1 MGIARKFIIILFL
14 MLSANV
20 FANDTIQVDNQF
32 YIKHI
37 VGNNDSFSKI
47 SKKYR
52 VSIKDIIE
60 HNDINSDLY
69 YKQLLYIP
77 LDSGD
82 VIRDFQFKRL
92 KLDSTKIN
100 IAIILPFYVS
110 RNDTLSKSFEDI
122 EDANNFIYE
131 RSKVSLSFFQGAQL
145 ALDSISS
152 LGKKI
157 NVFVYDSEND
167 SVAIEQLI
175 NSNDLALMDII
186 IGPLYSSNI
195 NLVAK
200 KLKNNNNLKI
210 VSPFSR
216 NTEQISGHN
225 NVYQINTPFK
235 NQSELIVNQLKKY
248 KDEKIIIVFEEK
260 DKSYSSYISNQ
271 LRKNNIIHYKNK
283 LIFTHVDSIRQTFDS
298 NQVAGVPSFDTVF
311 VSKVLGSLG
320 SIDSS
325 FTIYGLSNWK
335 DFDNLDINN
344 LMKLNVHFFDP
355 FYFNNNSGF
364 FLDFQ
369 KKYEKEYNMT
379 VDKYSSL
386 SYQIIFHFL
395 TDLSQFNFERYRFNH
410 GFVNTNCQLVKYE
423 DYELVPVVMT
433 IE

>member
-1 MGIARKFIIILFL
+1 M
-14 MLSANV
+14 
-20 FANDTIQVDNQF
+20 
-32 YIKHI
+32 
-37 VGNNDSFSKI
+37 
-47 SKKYR
+47 
-52 VSIKDIIE
+52 
-60 HNDINSDLY
+60 Y

-110 RNDTLSKSFEDI
+110 RNDTLSKSFDDI

-235 NQSELIVNQLKKY
+235 NQSELLVNQLKKY

-298 NQVAGVPSFDTVF
+298 NQVVVVPSFDKVF

-379 VDKYSSL
+379 VDKYSAL

>member
-1 MGIARKFIIILFL
+1 MGITRRFILILFL
-14 MLSANV
+14 ILSANV
-20 FANDTIQVDNQF
+20 LANDTIQVDNQF
-32 YIKHI
+32 YIKYI

-69 YKQLLYIP
+69 YKQVLYLP

-92 KLDSTKIN
+92 KLDSSKIN
-100 IAIILPFYVS
+100 IAIILPFFVS
-110 RNDTLSKSFEDI
+110 RNDTLSKSFDDE

-167 SVAIEQLI
+167 STSVEQLI
-175 NSNDLALMDII
+175 NSNNLALMDII

-195 NLVAK
+195 KLVAK

-210 VSPFSR
+210 ISPFSK
-216 NTEQISGHN
+216 NINQISGYN
-225 NVYQINTPFK
+225 NVYQINTSFR
-235 NQSELIVNQLKKY
+235 NQSEMLLEELTKY

-271 LRKNNIIHYKNK
+271 LKKNNILHYKNE

-298 NQVAGVPSFDTVF
+298 NQVVIIPSFDKVF

-325 FTIYGLSNWK
+325 FTVYGLSNWK

-355 FYFNNNSGF
+355 FYFNKNSGF

-379 VDKYSSL
+379 VDKYSAL
-386 SYQIIFHFL
+386 AYQIIFHFL
-395 TDLSQFNFERYRFNH
+395 TDFNQFEFERYRFNY
-410 GFVNTNCQLVKYE
+410 GFVNVNCKLVKYE
-423 DYELVPVVMT
+423 DYELIPVDT
-433 IE
+433 TAK

>member
-1 MGIARKFIIILFL
+1 MGIARGSIIILFL
-14 MLSANV
+14 ILSANL
-20 FANDTIQVDNQF
+20 FANDTIRIDNQF
-32 YIKHI
+32 YLKHI

-69 YKQLLYIP
+69 YRQILYIP
-77 LDSGD
+77 LDSLD
-82 VIRDFQFKRL
+82 VIRDFQFNRL
-92 KLDSTKIN
+92 KLDSSKIN

-110 RNDTLSKSFEDI
+110 RNDTLSKSFDNE

-167 SVAIEQLI
+167 SAAVEQII

-195 NLVAK
+195 KLVAK
-200 KLKNNNNLKI
+200 KLNNNIKI
-210 VSPFSR
+210 ISPFSR
-216 NTEQISGHN
+216 NTEQISGHK

-235 NQSELIVNQLKKY
+235 NQSELLVEQLKRY
-248 KDEKIIIVFEEK
+248 EDEKIIIVFEEK
-260 DKSYSSYISNQ
+260 DRSYSSYISNQ

-283 LIFTHVDSIRQTFDS
+283 LIFTHVDSIRHTFDS
-298 NQVAGVPSFDTVF
+298 NQVVVIPSFDKVF

-325 FTIYGLSNWK
+325 FTIFGLSNWK
-335 DFDNLDINN
+335 DFDNLDISN

-355 FYFNNNSGF
+355 FYFNNNSVF

-369 KKYEKEYNMT
+369 KKYEKVYNMT
-379 VDKYSSL
+379 IDKYSAL

-395 TDLSQFNFERYRFNH
+395 TDFDQFNFERYRFNH

-423 DYELVPVVMT
+423 DYELIPVGVT
-433 IE
+433 VE

>member
-1 MGIARKFIIILFL
+1 MGIARGFILILFL
-14 MLSANV
+14 ILSANLL
-20 FANDTIQVDNQF
+20 ANDTIQVDNQF

-37 VGNNDSFSKI
+37 VGNNDNFSKI

-69 YKQLLYIP
+69 YKQILYIP

-92 KLDSTKIN
+92 KLDSSKIN

-110 RNDTLSKSFEDI
+110 RNDTLSKSFDNE

-157 NVFVYDSEND
+157 KVFVYDSEND
-167 SVAIEQLI
+167 SAAVEELI

-195 NLVAK
+195 KLVAK

-210 VSPFSR
+210 ISPFSR
-216 NTEQISGHN
+216 NTNQISGHN

-235 NQSELIVNQLKKY
+235 NQSELLVEQLKKF
-248 KDEKIIIVFEEK
+248 KDEKIVIVSEEK
-260 DKSYSSYISNQ
+260 DRSYSSYISNQ
-271 LRKNNIIHYKNK
+271 LKKNNILHYRNE

-298 NQVAGVPSFDTVF
+298 NQVVVIPSFDKVF
-311 VSKVLGSLG
+311 GSKVLGSLG
-320 SIDSS
+320 SIDSA

-355 FYFNNNSGF
+355 FYFNKGSSF

-379 VDKYSSL
+379 VDKYSAL
-386 SYQIIFHFL
+386 SYKIIFHFL
-395 TDLSQFNFERYRFNH
+395 TDFNQFNFERYRFNH
-410 GFVNTNCQLVKYE
+410 GFVNTNCQLVKYQ
-423 DYELVPVVMT
+423 DYELAPVVMT
-433 IE
+433 TE

>member
-1 MGIARKFIIILFL
+1 M
-14 MLSANV
+14 
-20 FANDTIQVDNQF
+20 
-32 YIKHI
+32 
-37 VGNNDSFSKI
+37 
-47 SKKYR
+47 
-52 VSIKDIIE
+52 
-60 HNDINSDLY
+60 Y

-110 RNDTLSKSFEDI
+110 RNDTLSKSFDDI

-167 SVAIEQLI
+167 SLAIEQLI
-175 NSNDLALMDII
+175 NTNDLALMDII

-235 NQSELIVNQLKKY
+235 NQSELLVNNINKY
-248 KDEKIIIVFEEK
+248 KDEKIIIVF
-260 DKSYSSYISNQ
+260 
-271 LRKNNIIHYKNK
+271 
-283 LIFTHVDSIRQTFDS
+283 
-298 NQVAGVPSFDTVF
+298 
-311 VSKVLGSLG
+311 
-320 SIDSS
+320 
-325 FTIYGLSNWK
+325 
-335 DFDNLDINN
+335 
-344 LMKLNVHFFDP
+344 
-355 FYFNNNSGF
+355 
-364 FLDFQ
+364 
-369 KKYEKEYNMT
+369 
-379 VDKYSSL
+379 
-386 SYQIIFHFL
+386 
-395 TDLSQFNFERYRFNH
+395 
-410 GFVNTNCQLVKYE
+410 
-423 DYELVPVVMT
+423 
-433 IE
+433 

>member
-1 MGIARKFIIILFL
+1 MGIARRSIIILFL
-14 MLSANV
+14 ILSANL
-20 FANDTIQVDNQF
+20 FANDTIRIDNQF
-32 YIKHI
+32 YLKHI

-69 YKQLLYIP
+69 YKQILYIP
-77 LDSGD
+77 LDSLD
-82 VIRDFQFKRL
+82 VIRDFQFNRL
-92 KLDSTKIN
+92 KLDSSKIN

-110 RNDTLSKSFEDI
+110 RNDTLSKSFDNE

-167 SVAIEQLI
+167 SAAVEQII

-195 NLVAK
+195 KLVAK
-200 KLKNNNNLKI
+200 KLNNNNLKI
-210 VSPFSR
+210 ISPFSR
-216 NTEQISGHN
+216 NTEQISGHK

-235 NQSELIVNQLKKY
+235 NQSELLVKQLKKY
-248 KDEKIIIVFEEK
+248 EDEKIIIVFEEK
-260 DKSYSSYISNQ
+260 DRSYSSYISNQ

-298 NQVAGVPSFDTVF
+298 NQVVVIPSFDKVF

-325 FTIYGLSNWK
+325 FTIFGLSNWK
-335 DFDNLDINN
+335 DFDNLDISN

-355 FYFNNNSGF
+355 FYFNNNSDF

-369 KKYEKEYNMT
+369 K
-379 VDKYSSL
+379 
-386 SYQIIFHFL
+386 I
-395 TDLSQFNFERYRFNH
+395 
-410 GFVNTNCQLVKYE
+410 
-423 DYELVPVVMT
+423 
-433 IE
+433 

>member
-1 MGIARKFIIILFL
+1 MGIARGSIIILFL
-14 MLSANV
+14 ILSANL
-20 FANDTIQVDNQF
+20 FANDTIRIDNQF
-32 YIKHI
+32 YLKHI

-69 YKQLLYIP
+69 YRQILYIP
-77 LDSGD
+77 LDSLD
-82 VIRDFQFKRL
+82 VIRDFQFNRL
-92 KLDSTKIN
+92 KLDSSKIN

-110 RNDTLSKSFEDI
+110 RNDTLSKSFDNE

-167 SVAIEQLI
+167 SAAVEQII

-195 NLVAK
+195 KLVAK
-200 KLKNNNNLKI
+200 KLNNNIKI
-210 VSPFSR
+210 ISPFSR
-216 NTEQISGHN
+216 NTEQISGHK

-235 NQSELIVNQLKKY
+235 NQSELLVEQLKKY
-248 KDEKIIIVFEEK
+248 EDEKIIIVFEEK
-260 DKSYSSYISNQ
+260 DRSYSSYISNQ

-283 LIFTHVDSIRQTFDS
+283 LIFTHVDSIRHTFDS
-298 NQVAGVPSFDTVF
+298 NQVVVIPSFDKVF

-325 FTIYGLSNWK
+325 FTIFGLSNWK
-335 DFDNLDINN
+335 DFDNLDISN

-355 FYFNNNSGF
+355 FYFNNNSVF

-369 KKYEKEYNMT
+369 KKYEKVYNMT
-379 VDKYSSL
+379 IDKYSAL

-395 TDLSQFNFERYRFNH
+395 TDFDQFNFERYRFNH

-423 DYELVPVVMT
+423 DYELIPVGVT
-433 IE
+433 VE